1 MLIENKS
8 SYYPETYT
16 RKLELCA
23 SYNQLATIKKKPIEK
38 YRKLFELKKRQIMEE
53 RKQTLEIREEI
64 INTALKGLKGFT
76 YPVAKEILETAIK
89 ALAGKS
95 IVH

>member
-1 MLIENKS
+1 
-8 SYYPETYT
+8 
-16 RKLELCA
+16 
-23 SYNQLATIKKKPIEK
+23 
-38 YRKLFELKKRQIMEE
+38 MEE
-53 RKQTLEIREEI
+53 RKQTPEIREEI
-64 INTALKGLKGFT
+64 INTALKELKGFT